1 MTSSAPMT
9 AVAPELATALR
20 RLRLG
25 RMLATLAERIA
36 LAEKQGMPF
45 QDLLLVIL
53 TDEIARR
60 DSTAAE
66 RRTVE
71 ARLDPDMTLER
82 FDPAA
87 KITYDKRLL
96 AELTSLRFVEA
107 RRHLIVLGPVGVGK
121 TFLANAFGHL
131 ACREGHSVFF
141 TRADA
146 MLHTLKKSRFDN
158 SREDEMLALCT
169 VDLLIV
175 DDFALEPMSRD
186 ESKDIYE
193 LFVERTGHAST
204 IITSNRDTS
213 EWLAMFDDVLRA
225 QSAVD
230 RFKNA
235 AYDLVIEGESYRPRL
250 KPKLEE
256 SGTAKPAASPA
267 TTTKP
272 RRRGR

>member
-1 MTSSAPMT
+1 MSAMPVP
-9 AVAPELATALR
+9 VAPELATALR

-25 RMLATLAERIA
+25 RVLATLGERIL
-36 LAEKQGMPF
+36 LAEKQGTSF
-45 QDLLLVIL
+45 EELLLMVL

-60 DSTAAE
+60 DGSAAE
-66 RRTVE
+66 RRAVE
-71 ARLDPDMTLER
+71 ARLDPDMTIER

-87 KITYDKRLL
+87 KITYDKRLF
-96 AELTSLRFVEA
+96 AELTSVRFVEA
-107 RRHLIVLGPVGVGK
+107 HRHVVVLGPVGVGK
-121 TFLANAFGHL
+121 TFLSNALGHL
-131 ACREGHSVFF
+131 ACRHGYSVLF

-158 SREDEMLALCT
+158 SRDDEMLTLTT

-186 ESKDIYE
+186 ESKDVYQ
-193 LFVERTGHAST
+193 LFVERTGRAST

-213 EWLAMFDDVLRA
+213 EWIAMFDDVLRA

-250 KPKLEE
+250 KPKLDE
-256 SGTAKPAASPA
+256 SSGSAEGALPPQTTAPK
-267 TTTKP
+267 
-272 RRRGR
+272 RRHRR

>member
-1 MTSSAPMT
+1 MTPM
-9 AVAPELATALR
+9 VSPELGTALR

-25 RMLATLAERIA
+25 RVLPTLGERLM
-36 LAEKQGMPF
+36 LAEKQGMRF
-45 QDLLLVIL
+45 EEMLLMIL

-60 DSTAAE
+60 DSSASE
-66 RRTVE
+66 RRAVE
-71 ARLDPDMTLER
+71 AHLDPDMTFER
-82 FDPAA
+82 FDPTT
-87 KITYDKRLL
+87 KIAYDKRLL
-96 AELTSLRFVEA
+96 TELASLRFVEA
-107 RRHLIVLGPVGVGK
+107 RRHLVVLGPVGVGK
-121 TFLANAFGHL
+121 TFLANALGHV
-131 ACREGHSVFF
+131 ACREGYSVCF

-158 SREDEMLALCT
+158 SRDDTMLALT
-169 VDLLIV
+169 AVDLLII

-186 ESKDIYE
+186 ESKDVYE

-213 EWLAMFDDVLRA
+213 EWIAMFDDVLRE

-235 AYDLVIEGESYRPRL
+235 AYDLVIEGESYRSRL

-256 SGTAKPAASPA
+256 SSGAVNVAAPPE
-267 TTTKP
+267 TKGP
-272 RRRGR
+272 RRRRGR